1 MLQLHMKSMKGTL
14 SKMAKNLA
22 SEETSIQLQTL
33 EAKPTEPLILP
44 ESFKT
49 TLNLEAGGTYTALHL
64 DDMVL
69 LISRPLITPQA
80 LNGMGQALNG
90 MGQALQA
97 ADVSLE
103 DLLANLANIRTQ
115 MLHERYGLTASQDFS

>member
-1 MLQLHMKSMKGTL
+1 
-14 SKMAKNLA
+14 MAKSLA

-33 EAKPTEPLILP
+33 EVKPTEPLILP

-69 LISRPLITPQA
+69 LISRPLVAP
-80 LNGMGQALNG
+80 QALNG

-103 DLLANLANIRTQ
+103 DLLANLANTRTQ